1 MAKRSASSAPG
12 ARTGRNAPRTSRK
25 IDYSDIPALSSA
37 ELGGMRRVGRPPI
50 GDEARQ
56 LIAIRLD
63 PQVLAAFRKEAKRRG
78 VGYQTLVHD
87 VLAKYI
93 ARVA

>member
-1 MAKRSASSAPG
+1 MAK
-12 ARTGRNAPRTSRK
+12 
-25 IDYSDIPALSSA
+25 
-37 ELGGMRRVGRPPI
+37 RRVGRPSV
-50 GDEARQ
+50 GDGARQ

-63 PQVLAAFRKEAKRRG
+63 PRVLEAFRTEAKHRG